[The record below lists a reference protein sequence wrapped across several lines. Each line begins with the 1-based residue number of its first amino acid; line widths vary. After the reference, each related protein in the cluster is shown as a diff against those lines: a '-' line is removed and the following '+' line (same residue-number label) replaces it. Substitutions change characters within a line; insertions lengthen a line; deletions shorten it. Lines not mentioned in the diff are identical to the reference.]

1 MNAKILGILAVFLVG
16 VLAFTGI
23 AAAIPTVSE
32 VKIDGNVVP
41 PSAAE
46 TIEVERGNDFSV
58 QVKLTASANES
69 NVEVSAY
76 IVGYEYSDYER
87 VSDTSHLFDMTSGD
101 TVYKKLTLKLPDNLG
116 KDYYDMRVSVAGRTG
131 TAFEGLYRLHVKD
144 ARHSITIR
152 DLILTPST
160 EVTAGR
166 LLTAK
171 VRVKNVGENTE
182 TDVNIKVEI
191 PSLSVSG
198 NDYIDEVEKDESETS
213 EEIEIRIPECAA
225 SGTYTVKATAAY
237 DDGYEKVSEEKQIKV
252 SASPLCSTASTAVEG
267 QTLVSFSMT
276 AQEVERGESVLY
288 PITITNAGNAAKTYV
303 VSVDGL
309 TGWATSAIK
318 DSNVV
323 VLQSGEAKTVYAQIT
338 ADDDAKA
345 EEHTAVL
352 KVSSGSD
359 VKETSIKATVKAVSA
374 SGFEKLKEGLKIG
387 LIALVV
393 ILVIIGAIVIFTKS
407 RRKDE
412 GSEEEATQTYY

>member
-32 VKIDGNVVP
+32 VKIDGNVVQP
-41 PSAAE
+41 NAAE
-46 TIEVERGNDFSV
+46 KIEVERGNDFTV
-58 QVKLTASANES
+58 QVKLLAAANES

-76 IVGYEYSDYER
+76 IVGYEYSDFNR
-87 VSDTSHLFDMTSGD
+87 VSDTTHLFDMTSGD
-101 TVYKKLTLKLPDNLG
+101 TVYKKLTLQLPDNLG

-131 TAFEGLYRLHVKD
+131 SAFEGLYRLHVKD
-144 ARHSITIR
+144 SRHSIVIK

-171 VRVKNVGENTE
+171 VRVKNVGENDE
-182 TDVNIKVEI
+182 TDVNVKVEI

-198 NDYIDEVEKDESETS
+198 NDYIDEVEKDKSETS
-213 EEIEIRIPECAA
+213 EEIELRIPECAA
-225 SGTYTVKATAAY
+225 AGTYTVKATATY

-252 SASPLCSTASTAVEG
+252 AASPLCSATATTEG

-303 VSVDGL
+303 ISVDGL

-323 VLQSGEAKTVYAQIT
+323 VLQAGEAKTVYAQIT
-338 ADDDAKA
+338 ANDDAKA

-352 KVSSGSD
+352 KVSSGSETI
-359 VKETSIKATVKAVSA
+359 KESSIKATVKAASV

-407 RRKDE
+407 RKKEE